1 MSTVKTSVL
10 LINLGSP
17 EAPEVPQVRAYLKE
31 FLSDKRV
38 IEISDWIWKPIL
50 YAFIL
55 RKRPAVTALKYQSIW
70 TEEGAPLLV
79 YTRHLAESLQKM
91 LDPKVEKIRVDW
103 AMRYGFPS
111 IDATIKRLHQKEGV
125 EKILLVPLYPQYSAT
140 TTATVMDVVGSTL
153 ASMRSQPEIRLI
165 RDYHRHPSYIQAIT
179 KKIQQL
185 WKEKGTLT
193 GDARLVLSFH
203 GMPQSYSDKGDP
215 YRNQCETTAE
225 LIRKE
230 LGLDQEKL
238 VLSYQSRFGKEEW
251 LKPYTDRTLEQL
263 ACDGVRRVDILCPGF
278 SADCLETLE
287 EINQEVRDIFLNAGG
302 KEFNYITCLN
312 DDSDW
317 VKSLSEIL
325 TPHLFGWID

>member
-1 MSTVKTSVL
+1 MSIVKTSVL

-17 EAPEVPQVRAYLKE
+17 EAPEVPQVRVYLKE

-50 YAFIL
+50 HAFIL
-55 RKRPAVTALKYQSIW
+55 RRRPAITALKYQSIW

-79 YTRHLAESLQKM
+79 HTRHLAESLQEK
-91 LDPKVEKIRVDW
+91 LDLKVEKIRVDW
-103 AMRYGFPS
+103 AMRYGSPS
-111 IDATIKRLHQKEGV
+111 IDSTIKRLHQKEGV

-165 RDYHRHPSYIQAIT
+165 RDYHRHPSYIQAIAR
-179 KKIQQL
+179 KIQQL

-193 GDARLVLSFH
+193 EDARLVLSFH

-215 YRNQCETTAE
+215 Y
-225 LIRKE
+225 
-230 LGLDQEKL
+230 
-238 VLSYQSRFGKEEW
+238 QSRFGKEEL
-251 LKPYTDRTLEQL
+251 LKHYTDKILEQL
-263 ACDGVRRVDILCPGF
+263 ASNVIHRVDILCPGF

-287 EINQEVRDIFLNAGG
+287 EINQEVRGIFLNAGG
-302 KEFNYITCLN
+302 KKFNYVACLN
-312 DDSDW
+312 DDTDW
-317 VKSLSEIL
+317 VKSLSEII
-325 TPHLFGWID
+325 TPHLFGWVE